1 MVTSGAIP
9 VGDDRI
15 IENLLIRK
23 FAAQHPH
30 YTRANSN
37 PAFSTVIVCAVAL
50 VGPDPGI
57 STQAELQM
65 R

>member
-15 IENLLIRK
+15 IENLLIGE
-23 FAAQHPH
+23 FAAQRAN
-30 YTRANSN
+30 YTRADSN
-37 PAFSTVIVCAVAL
+37 PAFSTVIVCAIAF
-50 VGPDPGI
+50 VGPSPGI